1 MLLLDNNT
9 TCYSCNLEKKIKIWN
24 NVISYKVT
32 YLLIYLM
39 LCIRNEYAAEL
50 QFVDLDCVIM
60 SGKFGF
66 PLLAQVLSFV
76 NSYGWLTH

>member
-1 MLLLDNNT
+1 
-9 TCYSCNLEKKIKIWN
+9 
-24 NVISYKVT
+24 
-32 YLLIYLM
+32 M

-76 NSYGWLTH
+76 NSYG